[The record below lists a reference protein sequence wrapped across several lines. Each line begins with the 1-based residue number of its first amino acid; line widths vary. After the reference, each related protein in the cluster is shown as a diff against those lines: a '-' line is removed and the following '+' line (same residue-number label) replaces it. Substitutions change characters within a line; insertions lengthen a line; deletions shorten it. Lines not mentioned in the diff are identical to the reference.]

1 MAKIFRIL
9 FTLIGAGAGYFLVSI
24 ITQIDLVK
32 SIGNDNVIFVISLV
46 IVILFALIFF
56 IFSSKVFNSLIELL
70 TIWEKELKQRS
81 LTEIIFAVL
90 GIIIGFILAFL
101 ISQPIYKIPIPYV
114 GSAISIILY
123 GIFGYLGLK
132 IGLSNKDVL
141 NFKLKD
147 FVVSNK
153 KTPKDKTKYKNF
165 EGIPK
170 VLDTSVIIDGRI
182 LDIIKSGFVEGTIVI
197 PVFVLE
203 ELQHIADSFD
213 SLKRKRGRRGL
224 DVVKEIQNLNDVNL
238 VIEQEPYE
246 DISEVDSKLLKLTGD
261 LNGKI
266 VTNDYNL
273 NKVALVQK
281 IPVLNINELA
291 NAVKPVYLPG
301 EEMQIQIVKAG
312 REFNQGLGYLDDGTM
327 IVVENGKHLI
337 GKTIDVT
344 VTTALQT
351 AAGKMIF
358 AKPNE

>member
-1 MAKIFRIL
+1 MVFQIRI
-9 FTLIGAGAGYFLVSI
+9 
-24 ITQIDLVK
+24 
-32 SIGNDNVIFVISLV
+32 N
-46 IVILFALIFF
+46 
-56 IFSSKVFNSLIELL
+56 
-70 TIWEKELKQRS
+70 
-81 LTEIIFAVL
+81 
-90 GIIIGFILAFL
+90 
-101 ISQPIYKIPIPYV
+101 YKY
-114 GSAISIILY
+114 
-123 GIFGYLGLK
+123 
-132 IGLSNKDVL
+132 
-141 NFKLKD
+141 
-147 FVVSNK
+147 
-153 KTPKDKTKYKNF
+153 F
-165 EGIPK
+165 EGSPN

-344 VTTALQT
+344 VTSALQT

>member
-1 MAKIFRIL
+1 M
-9 FTLIGAGAGYFLVSI
+9 
-24 ITQIDLVK
+24 
-32 SIGNDNVIFVISLV
+32 
-46 IVILFALIFF
+46 
-56 IFSSKVFNSLIELL
+56 
-70 TIWEKELKQRS
+70 
-81 LTEIIFAVL
+81 
-90 GIIIGFILAFL
+90 
-101 ISQPIYKIPIPYV
+101 
-114 GSAISIILY
+114 
-123 GIFGYLGLK
+123 
-132 IGLSNKDVL
+132 
-141 NFKLKD
+141 
-147 FVVSNK
+147 
-153 KTPKDKTKYKNF
+153 
-165 EGIPK
+165 
-170 VLDTSVIIDGRI
+170 
-182 LDIIKSGFVEGTIVI
+182 
-197 PVFVLE
+197 
-203 ELQHIADSFD
+203 QHIADSFD

-344 VTTALQT
+344 VTSALQT